1 MTVSHFWREPGES
14 GGPREVWGDGQSPR
28 SGGVAPPARRLLI
41 DLTPLRRSRDFRHLV
56 WGELVSVL
64 GNQLTT
70 VAVPYQVYQLTRSSL
85 AVGLVSI
92 TQLFPLIAGSLLGG
106 SVVDAMDRRR
116 LLMIAQVL
124 MAACSAGLAVN
135 ADLGPALWPLFVLP
149 ALAAGFSGLDSAG
162 RNAIVPNLVRR
173 SEVATANSIFQA
185 LFQFGLVAGPA
196 LAGLLLAGA
205 GVRFVYWLDVASF
218 GVALVA
224 VFLISPQPVRE
235 PGHRP
240 GLRSVMEGLRYVRGK
255 QAIEGAY
262 LIDLNAMVFGMPRA
276 LFPALAASVFG
287 GGASTLGFLYA
298 APGAGA
304 LVGALTT
311 GWVSRIQ
318 RQGLA
323 VIIAV
328 IAWGAAI
335 TCFGLVSWLPLAL
348 LLLALAGCADVISAV
363 FRSTIIQLAV
373 PDALRGRLAGLQI
386 AVVTG
391 GPRVGDLEAG
401 AVAAGFG
408 NTVSVVS
415 GGLACIAGALVLAR
429 ALPGFR
435 RQRMEPVQHEAAAP
449 AGLGAATLT
458 AREPGALDPP
468 TADRHQGERCRR
480 VGARNTCSIC
490 RGFGHLQQC
499 SRSPLSTLGGGGNR
513 TRVLQYL
520 TRASPGAACSAFLS
534 PGDHASKA
542 PTGSATVWCP
552 A

>member
-1 MTVSHFWREPGES
+1 MSKSAEQPSR
-14 GGPREVWGDGQSPR
+14 
-28 SGGVAPPARRLLI
+28 PARRLLI
-41 DLTPLRRSRDFRHLV
+41 DLTPLRRSRDFRRLV
-56 WGELVSVL
+56 SGELVSVL
-64 GNQLTT
+64 GTQLTT

-116 LLMIAQVL
+116 LLMVAQVL

-162 RNAIVPNLVRR
+162 RNAIVPNMVQR
-173 SEVATANSIFQA
+173 SEVSTANAMFQA
-185 LFQFGLVAGPA
+185 LFQLGLVVGPA
-196 LAGLLLAGA
+196 VAGLLLEGA

-224 VFLISPQPVRE
+224 VYLISPQPVRE

-240 GLRSVMEGLRYVRGK
+240 GLRSILEGLRFVRGR
-255 QAIEGAY
+255 QALQGAY
-262 LIDLNAMVFGMPRA
+262 LIDINAMVFGMPRA
-276 LFPALAASVFG
+276 LFPALATTVFG

-328 IAWGAAI
+328 IAWGVAI

-348 LLLALAGCADVISAV
+348 LLLAAAGCADVISAV
-363 FRSTIIQLAV
+363 FRSTIIQLTV

-391 GPRVGDLEAG
+391 GPRVGDLESG
-401 AVAAGFG
+401 VVATAFG
-408 NTVSVVS
+408 DTFSVVS

-429 ALPGFR
+429 LMPGFR
-435 RQRMEPVQHEAAAP
+435 RLRISASSPQEGDAP
-449 AGLGAATLT
+449 DAT
-458 AREPGALDPP
+458 
-468 TADRHQGERCRR
+468 
-480 VGARNTCSIC
+480 
-490 RGFGHLQQC
+490 
-499 SRSPLSTLGGGGNR
+499 
-513 TRVLQYL
+513 
-520 TRASPGAACSAFLS
+520 SA
-534 PGDHASKA
+534 
-542 PTGSATVWCP
+542 
-552 A
+552 

>member
-1 MTVSHFWREPGES
+1 V
-14 GGPREVWGDGQSPR
+14 
-28 SGGVAPPARRLLI
+28 RRLFI

-70 VAVPYQVYQLTRSSL
+70 VAVPYQVYQLTHSSL
-85 AVGLVSI
+85 VVGLVSV

-116 LLMIAQVL
+116 LLMVAQVL

-135 ADLGPALWPLFVLP
+135 ADLGPSLWPLFVLP

-173 SEVATANSIFQA
+173 SEVSTANSIFQA

-240 GLRSVMEGLRYVRGK
+240 GLRYVRGK
-255 QAIEGAY
+255 QALEGAY
-262 LIDLNAMVFGMPRA
+262 LIDINAMVFGMPRA
-276 LFPALAASVFG
+276 LFPAMAVSVFG
-287 GGASTLGFLYA
+287 GGAATLGFLYA

-348 LLLALAGCADVISAV
+348 LLLALAGWADVISAV
-363 FRSTIIQLAV
+363 FRSTIIQLSV

-391 GPRVGDLEAG
+391 GPRVGDLESG
-401 AVAAGFG
+401 AVATAFG

-415 GGLACIAGALVLAR
+415 GGLACIAGALLLAR

-435 RQRMEPVQHEAAAP
+435 RQRMDPVHHEAAAP
-449 AGLGAATLT
+449 AA
-458 AREPGALDPP
+458 
-468 TADRHQGERCRR
+468 
-480 VGARNTCSIC
+480 
-490 RGFGHLQQC
+490 
-499 SRSPLSTLGGGGNR
+499 
-513 TRVLQYL
+513 
-520 TRASPGAACSAFLS
+520 
-534 PGDHASKA
+534 
-542 PTGSATVWCP
+542 
-552 A
+552 